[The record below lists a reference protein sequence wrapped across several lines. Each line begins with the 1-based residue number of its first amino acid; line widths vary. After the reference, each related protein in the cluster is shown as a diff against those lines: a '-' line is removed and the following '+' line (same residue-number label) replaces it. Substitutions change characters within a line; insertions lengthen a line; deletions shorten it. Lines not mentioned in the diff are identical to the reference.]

1 MNETIVKSQADLDAI
16 AADYDGVIKVKCA
29 PPGWIV
35 VKQRYKYSV
44 IACGSSNVVAWN
56 NSNVEAWD
64 SSNVEAWDSSNVV
77 AWNNSNVVARN
88 NSNVEAW
95 GSSNVVAWNNSNV
108 VAWNNS
114 NVEAWDSSNV
124 EAWDS
129 SNVKAWGSSSVEAYD
144 NSSVEAY
151 GNCQVLNAERKNESI
166 TVHANARIVYNPA
179 NIEEWADWY
188 GIPITDG
195 KIKLYKAVHKI
206 KDMYFAD
213 FNREFEYTIGET
225 VVADCFS
232 LDNTEE
238 CVHGIHMAVKAY
250 AVDYGKSWADMAI
263 LELEAD
269 ASEVVVPLYNCWKA
283 RAPKVKVIREVPL
296 SELGKMGEFYAKRH
310 DLKLEEA
317 KKHDD

>member
-1 MNETIVKSQADLDAI
+1 MKETIVKSQADLDAI
-16 AADYDGVIKVKCA
+16 DVDYDGVIKIKCA
-29 PPGWIV
+29 PPDWIV

-44 IACGSSNVVAWN
+44 IAYDSSRVEAWGNSNVKAYDSSRVVAYDSSRVVAYGNSNVEAHGSSRVEAWGNSNVKAWDNNSVVAYD

-64 SSNVEAWDSSNVV
+64 
-77 AWNNSNVVARN
+77 
-88 NSNVEAW
+88 
-95 GSSNVVAWNNSNV
+95 
-108 VAWNNS
+108 
-114 NVEAWDSSNV
+114 
-124 EAWDS
+124 
-129 SNVKAWGSSSVEAYD
+129 
-144 NSSVEAY
+144 NSSVEAW
-151 GNCQVLNAERKNESI
+151 GNCQVLNAGRKNGGI

-206 KDMYFAD
+206 KGMYFAD

-225 VVADCFS
+225 AVADCFN
-232 LDNTEE
+232 LENTEE
-238 CVHGIHMAVKAY
+238 CGHGIHMAVKAY

-269 ASEVVVPLYNCWKA
+269 ASEVVVPLYNCWKV
-283 RAPKVKVIREVPL
+283 RAPKVKVLREVPL

-310 DLKLEEA
+310 NLKLEDTTA
-317 KKHDD
+317 